1 MQGSV
6 RMSYGRNPPFIAPP
20 DREETEREQSN
31 HETAGCP
38 GHGPASTQNKF
49 CEIVFAGFSKEEM
62 EKLQQFTEQ
71 VNRNIKE
78 YTNS

>member
-1 MQGSV
+1 MILGEHKGGNHRTIHLSLSDKA
-6 RMSYGRNPPFIAPP
+6 RDIIAVW
-20 DREETEREQSN
+20 R
-31 HETAGCP
+31 A
-38 GHGPASTQNKF
+38 AQNKF

>member
-1 MQGSV
+1 MDFYVADFENGDNAKDILSRSDKEFSV
-6 RMSYGRNPPFIAPP
+6 I
-20 DREETEREQSN
+20 
-31 HETAGCP
+31 
-38 GHGPASTQNKF
+38 
-49 CEIVFAGFSKEEM
+49 FSKEEM

>member
-1 MQGSV
+1 MADKARDIIAV
-6 RMSYGRNPPFIAPP
+6 GRAA
-20 DREETEREQSN
+20 
-31 HETAGCP
+31 H
-38 GHGPASTQNKF
+38 NKF